1 MVKSQSFLQDRS
13 ICVYLF
19 AFFSVVMV
27 VTNTPSDCFFDS
39 LDVTYAEK
47 RRLGHLKWNFRL
59 IINQSVHQQ
68 IVDNNHLMCM
78 VVDIHIPMLPP
89 EHTASRSILTYAFMR

>member
-19 AFFSVVMV
+19 AIFSVVMV
-27 VTNTPSDCFFDS
+27 VTITLSDCFFDS

-47 RRLGHLKWNFRL
+47 GRLGHLKWNFRL
-59 IINQSVHQQ
+59 IIDHSVHQQ
-68 IVDNNHLMCM
+68 SLAVYGCG
-78 VVDIHIPMLPP
+78 
-89 EHTASRSILTYAFMR
+89 HTHSNAPSRRLLLAGVF

>member
-27 VTNTPSDCFFDS
+27 VTITPSDCFFDS

-47 RRLGHLKWNFRL
+47 GRLGHLKWNFRW
-59 IINQSVHQQ
+59 IINHSVHRQSLD
-68 IVDNNHLMCM
+68 VYGCGHTHSN
-78 VVDIHIPMLPP
+78 
-89 EHTASRSILTYAFMR
+89 TASRSILTYAFMR